1 MTRVFDGCVRIIN
14 IINMSSDGE
23 GGPADYAEDDDS
35 FIENRNSVASARAS
49 YNGP

>member
-23 GGPADYAEDDDS
+23 EGPAVYGDDDS
-35 FIENRNSVASARAS
+35 FIERNRNSVASARDS
-49 YNGP
+49 YSVP